1 MNVADFDDLAARL
14 IALGGVSVEEPAQAD
29 IVLVNTC
36 TVRAK
41 AAEKAHSYFG
51 ELKHLKR
58 NGGAAPMLVGM
69 GCAVHRNR
77 EELMR
82 RFPHLDLLIDF
93 SDPDGVLDVLRE
105 HFPSLTAQDDPDA
118 QTPLLDPENCRQHF
132 ITAIRG
138 CQHGCSFCIVPR
150 ARGPQR
156 DVPLERIVAEAQQ
169 LEAAGAPDLTVLGQN
184 ILAYGTTSGENSPRF
199 VELMETLLAETGFPW
214 ITFLTSLASD
224 LTDEICERII
234 AHPRVTPLL
243 HLPVQSGSDHVLGDM
258 KRGHDVA
265 HFRRMVQKARACRP
279 DLYLTTDLLVGFPS
293 ESEEDFQ
300 ATLEL
305 AQDVGF
311 DDAFMFAYSERPGT
325 LAAERFEDSLPRAG
339 KMQRLNELIAKQR
352 EWGAQRNRRFLG
364 QELPVIIERRD
375 SDKAVARTAFNKPVY
390 LESASTPVGE
400 YSRVLITGTRI
411 SSFEG
416 KEVAGEP

>member
-14 IALGGVSVEEPAQAD
+14 GALGGVSVEEPAQAD

-58 NGGAAPMLVGM
+58 GGGAAPLLVGM

-77 EELMR
+77 DEIMR

-93 SDPDGVLDVLRE
+93 SDPDGVLDLLRE
-105 HFPSLTAQDDPDA
+105 HFPPLAVLEESAA
-118 QTPLLDPENCRQHF
+118 YTPLLNPENCRQHF

-150 ARGPQR
+150 ARGQQR
-156 DVPLERIVAEAQQ
+156 DVPLARIIAEAQR
-169 LEAAGAPDLTVLGQN
+169 LEEVGAPDLTVLGQN
-184 ILAYGTTSGENSPRF
+184 ILAYGATSEDGSPRF
-199 VELMETLLAETGFPW
+199 VEMMETLLAETGFRW
-214 ITFLTSLASD
+214 ITFLTSLACD

-234 AHPRVTPLL
+234 AHPRITPLL
-243 HLPVQSGSDHVLGDM
+243 HLPVQSGSDHVLSDM

-265 HFRRMVQKARACRP
+265 HFRRMVRKARACRQ

-305 AQDVGF
+305 ARDVGF

-325 LAAERFEDSLPRAG
+325 LAAEKYEDSLPRAE
-339 KMQRLNELIAKQR
+339 KMRRLNELIAKQR
-352 EWGAQRNRRFLG
+352 EWGGARNRRFLG
-364 QELPVIIERRD
+364 QELSVIIERQGNE
-375 SDKAVARTAFNKPVY
+375 KIVARTAFNKPVY
-390 LESASTPVGE
+390 LDSASAAVGTFC
-400 YSRVLITGTRI
+400 RVLITGVRI
-411 SSFEG
+411 SSLTGE
-416 KEVAGEP
+416 EVAGAP